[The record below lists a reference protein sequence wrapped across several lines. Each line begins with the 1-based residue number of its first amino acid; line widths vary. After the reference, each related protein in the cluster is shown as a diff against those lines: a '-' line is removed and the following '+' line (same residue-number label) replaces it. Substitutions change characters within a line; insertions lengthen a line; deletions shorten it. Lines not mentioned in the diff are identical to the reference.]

1 MWPFVRLAA
10 KNLLRHKRRNVLTGV
25 MILIGTASI
34 VVGGAFGQASGRGL
48 AEAARGSLAGDIQ
61 AIAPSE
67 EKIDLLYGTT
77 AGTLARAGEIQAVLG
92 RDGQVAAATQ
102 RYRFWG
108 LLSTG
113 ERSRNVMVIAVDPA
127 LDRKVFPR
135 LKVVRGSYFDGPDA
149 ILLCKN
155 VARQLGVEI
164 GDELVLL
171 TQTPDGYLNAVT
183 LRCQGI
189 LEAEGLQ
196 MFLNYVVYMDI
207 ATARRL
213 LYLSPEAAS
222 EVILRLRDG
231 ADAGRALGSLRA
243 RAEAA
248 GLAVRLEPWQN
259 LAGIIHGI
267 VLVNEFLPQVALFIL
282 LLTIALGIVNTVL
295 MSVLER
301 TREIGTMMALGTK
314 RREVLAVTLMEM
326 GVLSLAA
333 AMLGAL
339 FGGAI
344 VF

>member
-10 KNLLRHKRRNVLTGV
+10 KNLLRHKRRNLLTGV

-34 VVGGAFGQASGRGL
+34 VVGGAIGQASGKGL

-67 EKIDLLYGTT
+67 KKIDLLYGST

-135 LKVVRGSYFDGPDA
+135 LKVVKGSYFAGPDA
-149 ILLCKN
+149 ILMCKN

-231 ADAGRALGSLRA
+231 ADAGRALGGLRA

-344 VF
+344 V